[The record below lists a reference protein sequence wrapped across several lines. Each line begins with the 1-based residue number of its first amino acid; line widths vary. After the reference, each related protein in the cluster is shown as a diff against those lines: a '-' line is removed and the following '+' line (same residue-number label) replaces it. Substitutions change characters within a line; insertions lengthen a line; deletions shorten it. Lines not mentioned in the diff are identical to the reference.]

1 MLPNGDEGFV
11 GKSRGDVCL
20 AGCKRHVRKSQK
32 GTIGGPH
39 GGTIGKADKDSMSG
53 GDQIG
58 IESCGAK
65 EIATAARVVNGAMGR
80 VVGNKRSN
88 S

>member
-1 MLPNGDEGFV
+1 ME
-11 GKSRGDVCL
+11 VCE
-20 AGCKRHVRKSQK
+20 RHVRKRQK
-32 GTIGGPH
+32 GGMSGLH
-39 GGTIGKADKDSMSG
+39 GGTIGKFDKDSMSG

-58 IESCGAK
+58 IESGGAK